1 MLAGALAPQ
10 AVAQTDAEKRE
21 QYIRAVV
28 RGEGYLPWQER
39 GLSRD
44 EIDFRRQAEERKTR
58 LLAGRGPLNRPVML
72 DAGARDRALRN
83 IKTADWA
90 LDLVQAAR
98 ETAEYLVVQPA
109 TYAASMISELTPWYE
124 YGMTCPNCVGVK
136 SQEGVGHGLLRWD
149 YRDPDKLT
157 CTFCGHVYPSAKYP
171 ETQNLVCPRTGQTF
185 TFYLNPKE
193 QADPENRT
201 GELAYH
207 WVGHPMHMSFSG
219 TIRWYKA
226 NFMIKGACD
235 LALTGFLT
243 GDVRY
248 SRRAQEILVRLAAC
262 YRNWLYHDYWNTVAD
277 AEPLYAA
284 AHDMDLELVWKRH
297 LATAVFEGD
306 SLTKAAMKQTFWG
319 GGRLHPSTDS
329 MGTLYDVS
337 LAYDLV
343 SAARDAAGRELW
355 SAADR
360 ETVERDLLLEWIFTG
375 EPYVGGP
382 DQAKLINNK
391 TPRIYHAFASVARA
405 LGLPALADTALRGY
419 EGVRDGSFTDDGYS
433 GESPGYTMMYLSE
446 LLTIP
451 ERLNGF
457 AWPEAFPA
465 RRAAADLYASDAKL
479 RLMYRMM
486 LDQLH
491 ADGTI
496 LPVEDSNAGG
506 RAPGECIEMGLKRYP
521 EYFAGKT
528 GTLLGR
534 EKPGKYALFN
544 LEAGEILQADD
555 LGLPEIYFP
564 GWMTGIL
571 RHGRG
576 AEAAVLSLNFSPEG
590 NHRHA
595 DNLSLYYRDGGRT
608 ALGDHGYVGDMPVN
622 EWIVSTLSHNLVVV
636 DDGPQ
641 RFRPRDS
648 PNPRRPRLEMMF
660 TTPEAS
666 AVEASS
672 DAYGQCSE
680 YRRLVVLLKGPEG
693 RTAAVDIFHVRGGK
707 THDYRL
713 FSELASSD
721 AGAAGV
727 LKFHGLALP
736 PEPPLPEFGGSIARE
751 AIFGLRDIRANEHP
765 PAAWQAVWEEPG
777 GSYRFWCLSPV
788 GKVAAANGPGQEDHQ
803 HYGRRVRYLDLI
815 NEGDGLASIFAGVH
829 EPGAPGGLVSVRSA
843 RRFEVPAAAGPAAV
857 ALAVETAWGDYLV
870 LSEFSGEAEVEGV
883 RFQGKLGI
891 FGKYP
896 GGKPWLIAC
905 GAGTLEG
912 GGIGFRGRSPEWTGT
927 ASAETDY
934 KLTVPGRPA
943 DWADPPAGSR
953 VWVLLNDGG
962 FDTGFP
968 VSATSSE
975 AITIE
980 RFPIPAG
987 AAAAFRLLRAAVHR
1001 AGLDWSALTRTSPRG
1016 GGWIYPPSSGPRRA
1030 YPPALSMSRNSLII

>member
-1 MLAGALAPQ
+1 MRHASLRYPESPSRHQPAGRPHGLGQATLAALLLLAVAGVLAPR
-10 AVAQTDAEKRE
+10 AAAQTEAEKRE

-28 RGEGYLPWQER
+28 RGEGYMPWQER
-39 GLSRD
+39 GLSAE
-44 EIDFRRQAEERKTR
+44 EIEFRKRAEERKTR
-58 LLAGRGPLNRPVML
+58 LLAGRGALSRPVML
-72 DAGARDRALRN
+72 DPGARERALRN

-90 LDLVQAAR
+90 RDLAAAAR
-98 ETAEYLVVQPA
+98 ETADYLAAQPA
-109 TYAASMISELTPWYE
+109 TYAASMIGELTPWYE

-136 SQEGVGHGLLRWD
+136 SQEGVGHGLLHWD

-171 ETQNLVCPRTGQTF
+171 ETQKLVCPRTGQTF

-193 QADPENRT
+193 QADPDNRT

-219 TIRWYKA
+219 TIRWYKV
-226 NFMIKGACD
+226 NFMLQGASD

-248 SRRAQEILVRLAAC
+248 ARRAQEILLRLAAC
-262 YRNWLYHDYWNTVAD
+262 YRHWLYHDYWNTIAD

-284 AHDMDLELVWKRH
+284 AHDMDLELVWKKH

-319 GGRLHPSTDS
+319 GGRLHPSTDG
-329 MGTLYDVS
+329 MGSLYDVS

-343 SAARDAAGRELW
+343 SAARDAAGRETW
-355 SAADR
+355 SAAER

-419 EGVRDGSFTDDGYS
+419 EGVRDGSFTHDGYS
-433 GESPGYTMMYLSE
+433 TESPGYTMMYLSE
-446 LLTIP
+446 LLPIP
-451 ERLNGF
+451 ERLSGF
-457 AWPEAFPA
+457 GWPEAFAA
-465 RRAAADLYASDAKL
+465 RRAAADLYQSDAKL

-486 LDQLH
+486 IDQLQ
-491 ADGTI
+491 AEGTI
-496 LPVEDSNAGG
+496 LPVEDSNIGG

-544 LEAGEILQADD
+544 LEAGEIMQAGD
-555 LGLPEIYFP
+555 LDLPEIYFP
-564 GWMTGIL
+564 GRMTGIL
-571 RHGRG
+571 RHGG
-576 AEAAVLSLNFSPEG
+576 GKTAAVLSLNFSPEG
-590 NHRHA
+590 GHRHA
-595 DNLSLYYRDGGRT
+595 DNLSLYYKDGGL
-608 ALGDHGYVGDMPVN
+608 ASLGDHGYVGDMPVN

-641 RFRPRDS
+641 RFRARDN
-648 PNPRRPRLEMMF
+648 PNPRHPRLEMMF
-660 TTPEAS
+660 TTPRAS

-693 RTAAVDIFHVRGGK
+693 RTAAVDIFRARGGK
-707 THDYRL
+707 KHDYRL

-721 AGAAGV
+721 AGAGGR
-727 LKFHGLALP
+727 LRFQGLTLP

-751 AIFGLRDIRANEHP
+751 AIFGVRDVRESGPP
-765 PAAWQAVWEEPG
+765 PAAWQAAWEEPG

-788 GKVAAANGPGQEDHQ
+788 GRVAAANGPGQEDHKN
-803 HYGRRVRYLDLI
+803 YGRRVRYLDLI
-815 NEGDGLASIFAGVH
+815 NEGENLASVFVGVH
-829 EPGAPGGLVSVRSA
+829 EPGALGGLVSVRSA
-843 RRFEVPAAAGPAAV
+843 RRIEVPAAAGPAAV
-857 ALAVETAWGDYLV
+857 ALEVDTAWGSYLV
-870 LSEFSGEAEVEGV
+870 LSEFAAEAEVEGA
-883 RFQGKLGI
+883 RFQGRLGI
-891 FGKYP
+891 FGKEA
-896 GGKPWLIAC
+896 GGKPWLVAC
-905 GAGTLEG
+905 GANTLEA
-912 GGIGFRGRSPEWTGT
+912 GGIGFRDRSPEWTGR
-927 ASAETDY
+927 ASAKSDD
-934 KLTVPGRPA
+934 KLKVSGRPA

-953 VWVLLNDGG
+953 GWVLLNDGR

-968 VSATSSE
+968 VSATTGDTI
-975 AITIE
+975 AIE
-980 RFPIPAG
+980 RFPVPVG
-987 AAAAFRLLRAAVHR
+987 AADGFRL
-1001 AGLDWSALTRTSPRG
+1001 
-1016 GGWIYPPSSGPRRA
+1016 
-1030 YPPALSMSRNSLII
+1030 PALRCLN